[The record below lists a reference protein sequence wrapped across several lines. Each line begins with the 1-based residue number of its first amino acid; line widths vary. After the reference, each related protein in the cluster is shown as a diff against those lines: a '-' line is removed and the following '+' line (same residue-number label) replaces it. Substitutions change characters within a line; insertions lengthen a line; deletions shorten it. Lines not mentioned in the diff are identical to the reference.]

1 MAFSVVI
8 IRQYFTKLI
17 QHIAGQVSLIP
28 LLGIGNSRLIL
39 SQNKSYPN
47 VQDESSNWMSRL
59 RVKRRIGLM

>member
-17 QHIAGQVSLIP
+17 QHIAGQASHTP

-39 SQNKSYPN
+39 AQNKPYPN

-59 RVKRRIGLM
+59 RVKPRIGLL